1 MPAAMRPLLLI
12 SCLLLVQCTG
22 YQLGG
27 KRPRQLAGVQTL
39 ALPTMINQTLEP
51 RLSSV
56 VTNALI
62 KQIQADGSYQ
72 IAAHDKADA
81 VLKGEILGVNRSQF
95 RSVRSNVLRT
105 SQLQLQI
112 LCRYQIEDRAS
123 GKVLHRGRAN
133 GVSYVI
139 LDSNIQNSEAQSLD
153 DAAQRMASAIAN
165 EIAEGW

>member
-1 MPAAMRPLLLI
+1 M
-12 SCLLLVQCTG
+12 S
-22 YQLGG
+22 
-27 KRPRQLAGVQTL
+27 
-39 ALPTMINQTLEP
+39 N
-51 RLSSV
+51 
-56 VTNALI
+56 
-62 KQIQADGSYQ
+62 
-72 IAAHDKADA
+72 ADA
-81 VLKGEILGVNRSQF
+81 VLKGEIIQVNRSQF

-112 LCRYQIEDRAS
+112 FCKFVIEDRAT